1 MDWKVVVHAESPPAE
16 ALETL
21 GELTGLNRGELLRA
35 LRRGTLIAG
44 SGYGRDRAA
53 SLASSLREDFGLE
66 ATALPAPGQR
76 KQKGTADSGTLFRVV
91 LTGYRPGKR
100 ARLRDALQ
108 RLSGLPPEQVVIWL
122 SRIPFVLRDRTDHD
136 TARKIRRAITEA
148 GGMIDMRPVMDR
160 SDERDLRAKREER
173 ADSGDVSEAAGRT
186 PVEDTGPPPLPPAP
200 PLSSVVEPGRSSP
213 PPVAHFLPPEPS
225 EELLPPPVVPDATEG
240 TLTEAPPAIRF
251 LKPPCQF
258 APPPV
263 AGAVEVSEPPP
274 VIDCNTPPGAALELP
289 PEPPTIFRL
298 LLHRPSRCSRSSV
311 EEALRSLLSMSN
323 GELAEVLSD
332 YPAWVASFRTRER
345 ADRVARSMEMR
356 GATVSVLREG
366 ELPPVLSVDGGQSF
380 RKWIGADG

>member
-1 MDWKVVVHAESPPAE
+1 LDWKVVVHAESPSAE

-53 SLASSLREDFGLE
+53 SLAKSLREDFGLE
-66 ATALPAPGQR
+66 ATALPAPG
-76 KQKGTADSGTLFRVV
+76 DSDAGSGEDARTLFRVV
-91 LTGYRPGKR
+91 LTGYRPGRR

-160 SDERDLRAKREER
+160 SPK
-173 ADSGDVSEAAGRT
+173 RT
-186 PVEDTGPPPLPPAP
+186 PRRKRREPEEQEEPSGEAEEPSAPPPTPPRP
-200 PLSSVVEPGRSSP
+200 PISSAAEAVRSSP
-213 PPVAHFLPPEPS
+213 PPRISFIPPEPS
-225 EELLPPPVVPDATEG
+225 ADLMPPPVVPEAAAGGST
-240 TLTEAPPAIRF
+240 APPPRIRF
-251 LKPPCQF
+251 LKPPSGF

-263 AGAVEVSEPPP
+263 AGVREVSDPPP
-274 VIDCNTPPGAALELP
+274 AISFSSPPEASMQLP
-289 PEPPTIFRL
+289 PEPATRFRL

-311 EEALRSLLSMSN
+311 EDALRSLLSMS
-323 GELAEVLSD
+323 GEEMADLLGD
-332 YPAWVASFRTRER
+332 YPAWVASFRDRER
-345 ADRVARSMEMR
+345 ADTVARSLEMR

-366 ELPPVLSVDGGQSF
+366 ELPPVLSASGGESF